1 MIFTTVDYAIIT
13 VVIFSSILSVFRGFV
28 KEALSLLLWLLAISL
43 TASFNGL
50 ASDYLRH
57 TIAIEP
63 IRFAVATFGLF
74 FVIMLI
80 GSILKN
86 MISKLI
92 QSIGLGFFDRL
103 TGFVFG
109 FTRGALIVLALVI
122 VTPYLIDVDN
132 KEWWLKSALIP
143 FFEQFEII
151 GADLLTWITEL
162 LMSWV
167 M

>member
-1 MIFTTVDYAIIT
+1 
-13 VVIFSSILSVFRGFV
+13 
-28 KEALSLLLWLLAISL
+28 
-43 TASFNGL
+43 
-50 ASDYLRH
+50 
-57 TIAIEP
+57 
-63 IRFAVATFGLF
+63 
-74 FVIMLI
+74 MLI

-109 FTRGALIVLALVI
+109 FTRGALIVLALVM

-162 LMSWV
+162 LMGWV
-167 M
+167 I